1 VFAGLALAAGFWLPP
16 HWARQE
22 PTPESELYSPKDC
35 ERLLM
40 ADMTAIDPK
49 NEPAAEMR
57 D

>member
-1 VFAGLALAAGFWLPP
+1 LAAGFWLPP
-16 HWARQE
+16 HWTKKE
-22 PTPESELYSPKDC
+22 PSLEPPNPYSAKEC

-49 NEPAAEMR
+49 NEPIAELR